1 MDNFFKNCPPKM
13 EDGRHLTDY
22 RTATRREE
30 YIKYVNNVV
39 RNDDYRLLLQQNA
52 SKFMDAEWEYTKQ
65 TSSCWTNDCI
75 HNYPTRVYPPWFVE
89 ERLRHDSLQDPNK
102 KHIYRCAEK
111 NDYRL
116 NSDGGNVTEKVKKDK
131 NKK

>member
-13 EDGRHLTDY
+13 NDSRHLTDY

-39 RNDDYRLLLQQNA
+39 RNDDHRLFLQQNA
-52 SKFMDAEWEYTKQ
+52 DRFMNDEWTYLKKTA
-65 TSSCWTNDCI
+65 SCWENECV

-89 ERLRHDSLQDPNK
+89 ERVRYDSLQNPNRK
-102 KHIYRCAEK
+102 TTYKCQEK
-111 NDYRL
+111 EDYRV
-116 NSDGGNVTEKVKKDK
+116 SVTKK
-131 NKK
+131 